1 MDADSRTSQL
11 HNELQHS
18 IEKVS
23 DALKLANDQKRKLLD
38 SAVVAKNQSQDDIS
52 FHYELLRNRE
62 VWLLDQVDLHVQ
74 MKEETLESHFN
85 KLCALLAKLEL
96 CQQLLRQP
104 DQENNEILHSQAEE
118 MILRI
123 DSEVL
128 HIEDPSKVCF
138 SADNFA
144 LGNAVKSYGNIKVGE
159 PCSSPGQ
166 LPGIIKRKRALFSR
180 DCCQDT
186 AFIQEHFKRVARSP
200 QKDWLLDE
208 SYAVEERRDFG
219 IVWKYYEELQKSDSK
234 EWLSTQ
240 PQVSLVH
247 NSLLKWGIYSY
258 THVLSDKFLF
268 KVINL
273 NLSHQAEYMNM
284 QLQFP
289 PPPTHN

>member
-18 IEKVS
+18 IEKVN
-23 DALKLANDQKRKLLD
+23 DALKFANDQKRKLLD

-62 VWLLDQVDLHVQ
+62 VWLLDQVNLHVQ

-85 KLCALLAKLEL
+85 KLCALLAKLEF

-104 DQENNEILHSQAEE
+104 DQENNEVLHSQAEE

-159 PCSSPGQ
+159 PCSSPRKSST
-166 LPGIIKRKRALFSR
+166 IIKRERALFSR

-186 AFIQEHFKRVARSP
+186 VFIQEHFKRVARSP

-208 SYAVEERRDFG
+208 SDAVVERRDFG

-247 NSLLKWGIYSY
+247 NSLLKWGIYLY
-258 THVLSDKFLF
+258 TCLSDKFLF
-268 KVINL
+268 NVINL
-273 NLSHQAEYMNM
+273 NLI
-284 QLQFP
+284 
-289 PPPTHN
+289 